1 MVIALDRSNVLVSGE
16 RPADKRAFAIVPGPM
31 DQGNRHIAAPSPQPG
46 AVSKRGAL

>member
-1 MVIALDRSNVLVSGE
+1 VIALDRSNALVSSE

-46 AVSKRGAL
+46 AASKPSKL